1 MLCTFKVLIMKKLVM
16 KNKYGFY
23 EVSSKP
29 KQSDLEE
36 YYAEK
41 YYQQPNGQY
50 QKVYS
55 TDELKYF
62 ANKAAICQH
71 TIKKYL
77 PEVVSFFEVGC
88 GEGFFANE
96 FYKAGVQNIILND
109 FSEAGIESFNPHLKH
124 FFKKIDIYEHIEEF
138 ANQNVHFSLI
148 SMDNVLEHVIDPEGL
163 LEKLKLIMRD
173 NSVLRI
179 TVPNDFS
186 AFQHMLIN
194 EGLTEETWVC
204 PPDHLSYFNSENIV
218 RFCEGSGFQV
228 LSTQCDFPIELFLTN
243 HHSHYY
249 KDRNLG
255 KEAHY
260 SRVLCS
266 NYLVNENI
274 DAYISMSEAAAKL
287 QFGRDVTVYL
297 TLQ

>member
-1 MLCTFKVLIMKKLVM
+1 MEKLVT
-16 KNKYGFY
+16 KNKHGFY

-29 KQSDLEE
+29 KKNDLEA
-36 YYAEK
+36 YYEEK
-41 YYQQPNGQY
+41 YYQQQNGQY

-55 TDELKYF
+55 KGELAYF
-62 ANKAAICQH
+62 ANRAAICQH
-71 TIKKYL
+71 TINKIL
-77 PEVVSFFEVGC
+77 PKVTSFFEVGC

-96 FYKAGVQNIILND
+96 FYKAGVQKIILND
-109 FSEAGIESFNPHLKH
+109 LSEAGIESFNPHLKR

-138 ANQNVHFSLI
+138 TNQNVHFSLI
-148 SMDNVLEHVIDPEGL
+148 SMDNVLEHVIDPEDL
-163 LEKLKLIMRD
+163 LEKVKLIMKD

-194 EGLTEETWVC
+194 EGLTEETWIC
-204 PPDHLSYFNSENIV
+204 PPEHLSYFNSENIV
-218 RFCEGSGFQV
+218 RFCEKFGFKV
-228 LSTQCDFPIELFLTN
+228 LSAQCDFPIELFLSN
-243 HHSHYY
+243 QHSHYY
-249 KDRNLG
+249 KDRSLG
-255 KEAHY
+255 KEAHQ

-287 QFGRDVTVYL
+287 QFGRNVTVYL
-297 TLQ
+297 TL

>member
-1 MLCTFKVLIMKKLVM
+1 MKKLVK
-16 KNKYGFY
+16 KNKHGFY

-29 KQSDLEE
+29 QQTELEV

-41 YYQQPNGQY
+41 YYQKPNGQY

-55 TDELKYF
+55 KGELEYF
-62 ANKAAICQH
+62 ANKATICLH
-71 TIKKYL
+71 TIKKFL
-77 PEVVSFFEVGC
+77 PEVTSFFEVGC

-96 FYKAGVQNIILND
+96 LYKAGVQKIILND

-124 FFKKIDIYEHIEEF
+124 FFKKLDIYELIEEF
-138 ANQNVHFSLI
+138 ANQDVHFSLI
-148 SMDNVLEHVIDPEGL
+148 SMDNVLEHVVDPEDL
-163 LEKLKLIMRD
+163 LEKLKLIMRG

-179 TVPNDFS
+179 TIPNDFS
-186 AFQHMLIN
+186 AFQYMIIN
-194 EGLTEETWVC
+194 EGLTEETWIC

-218 RFCEGSGFQV
+218 RFSEELGFRV
-228 LSTQCDFPIELFLTN
+228 LSAQCDFPIELFLTN
-243 HHSHYY
+243 QHSHYY
-249 KDRNLG
+249 KDRSLG
-255 KEAHY
+255 KEAHR

-287 QFGRDVTVYL
+287 QFGRNITVYL
-297 TLQ
+297 TL